1 LDKQSLKRLH
11 DLPLFELLDR
21 ARRVHVEHW
30 PEQDVQLCTLLSI
43 KTGRC
48 PEDCGYCAQSI
59 RYDTPVENQ
68 PLMDV
73 AAVRRAAHEAQEGGA
88 QRFCMGAGW
97 RQPKNEAE
105 FEQVLQMV
113 REVRA
118 LGMEACVTLGML
130 TDAQAEALRD
140 AGLTSYNHNLDTS
153 REHYGEVITTRTY
166 DDRVATLK
174 RVGEAGIRVCS
185 GGILGLGETVDDR
198 VAMLAELAALP
209 VPPDSIP
216 INKLVPIPGTPLA
229 DQGKV
234 TIFDMVRMVA
244 VTRIA
249 FPKARVRL
257 SAGREGLTDEG
268 QALCFYAGA
277 NSIFYGDRL
286 LTTGNAA
293 RDADLALL
301 EMVGLRPTTAPAQ
314 TDRSPEHPESAPAA
328 CAGRAT
334 AT

>member
-97 RQPKNEAE
+97 RQPKNDAE

-166 DDRVATLK
+166 EDRVATLK

-301 EMVGLRPTTAPAQ
+301 EMVGLRPTAAQ
-314 TDRSPEHPESAPAA
+314 TDASPQAPESAPAA
-328 CAGRAT
+328 CAGRAS